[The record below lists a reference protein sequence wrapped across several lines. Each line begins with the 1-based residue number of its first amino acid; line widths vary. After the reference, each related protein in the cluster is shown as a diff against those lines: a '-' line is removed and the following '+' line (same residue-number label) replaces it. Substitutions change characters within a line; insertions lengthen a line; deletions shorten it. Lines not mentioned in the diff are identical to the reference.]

1 MLFSRGA
8 AGIGLG
14 MKESGNLIVR
24 DNLLAHN
31 TQGLFL
37 DNSPLVE
44 GDRNL
49 FEHNVIRLSEV
60 GIGFL
65 SSEHDNVFRQN
76 VLRDNTSQVR
86 VDGGGDALGVLWE
99 GNEWSDYAGYDLDG
113 DGVGD
118 LPHELKDLPGALAA
132 RHSDLSFLR
141 GTLALGLVGVA
152 GEVVPLFAPKPI
164 LRDAAPRIHSGVA
177 NAD

>member
-1 MLFSRGA
+1 
-8 AGIGLG
+8 
-14 MKESGNLIVR
+14 MKESGNLVVR
-24 DNLLAHN
+24 NNLLAHN

-37 DNSPLVE
+37 DNSPLVD
-44 GDRNL
+44 GDWNL

-65 SSEHDNVFRQN
+65 SSEHDNEFRQN
-76 VLRDNTSQVR
+76 VLRDNTTQVR
-86 VDGGGDALGVLWE
+86 VDGGGDALEVRWD
-99 GNEWSDYAGYDLDG
+99 GNEWSDYAGYDLDH

-118 LPHELKDLPGALAA
+118 LPYELKDLPGVLTS
-132 RHSDLSFLR
+132 RHADLSFLR
-141 GTLALGLVGVA
+141 GTLAFGLVGVA

-164 LRDAAPRIHSGVA
+164 LRDPAPRMHLEVA